1 MLDIL
6 HYEFIQNAIIAG
18 LLVSIASGIIGSLI
32 VVNRMVFLAGGIAH
46 TSYGG
51 IGLAV
56 YFGLPIFLGASV
68 FAVGAALLMAI
79 ITLNQRDKI
88 DTFIGLIWAVGM
100 AIGIIFVDLTPG
112 YNVDLMS
119 YLFGSIL
126 AVSND
131 DITYMSILLIAII
144 IIVTLFYRE
153 ILAVSYDSEYANLR
167 GINVKFFYTLIL
179 ILSALTVV
187 IAIKVVGLIL
197 VIALLTIPIYIAE
210 KVSTSLG
217 TMMFVSGV
225 LSSVF
230 TLVGLWF
237 SYQFDLTSG
246 ASIILVSAFGLTL
259 FLFTTKVLTNETTIS
274 FLFFM
279 SKLSASVYFVC
290 Y

>member
-1 MLDIL
+1 MLEAL
-6 HYEFIQNAIIAG
+6 SYEFIQNAILAG
-18 LLVSIASGIIGSLI
+18 LLVSFASGIIGSLI

-56 YFGLPIFLGASV
+56 YFGLPIFLGASLFSV
-68 FAVGAALLMAI
+68 AAALLMAT

-126 AVSND
+126 AVSD
-131 DITYMSILLIAII
+131 SDLTYMSILLFIIAT
-144 IIVTLFYRE
+144 IVTIFYRE
-153 ILAVSYDSEYANLR
+153 ILAVSYDSEYASLQ

-179 ILSALTVV
+179 VLSALTIVV
-187 IAIKVVGLIL
+187 AIKVVGLIL

-210 KVSTSLG
+210 KLSNSLG
-217 TMMFVSGV
+217 KMMFVSGV
-225 LSSVF
+225 LSSTF
-230 TLVGLWF
+230 TLVGLYL
-237 SYQFDLTSG
+237 SYQYDLTSG
-246 ASIILVSAFGLTL
+246 ASIIIVSAVCLSL
-259 FLFTTKVLTNETTIS
+259 FLLVRQSLNLKN
-274 FLFFM
+274 
-279 SKLSASVYFVC
+279 
-290 Y
+290 

>member
-6 HYEFIQNAIIAG
+6 HYEFMQNAILAG
-18 LLVSIASGIIGSLI
+18 ILVSFAAGIIGSLI

-56 YFGLPIFLGASV
+56 YFGLPIFLGASL
-68 FAVGAALLMAI
+68 FAVSAALLMAK

-100 AIGIIFVDLTPG
+100 AIGIILVDLTPG

-126 AVSND
+126 AVGSE
-131 DITYMSILLIAII
+131 DIQYMSILLI
-144 IIVTLFYRE
+144 IIVLIVTFFYRE
-153 ILAVSYDSEYANLR
+153 ILAVSYDSEYASLR

-179 ILSALTVV
+179 VLSALTVV

-210 KVSTSLG
+210 KLSNSLG
-217 TMMFVSGV
+217 VMMIVSGI
-225 LSSVF
+225 LSSFF
-230 TLVGLWF
+230 TLAGLYL

-246 ASIILVSAFGLTL
+246 ASIILVSAIGLTL
-259 FLFTTKVLTNETTIS
+259 FLITTKVI
-274 FLFFM
+274 
-279 SKLSASVYFVC
+279 KR
-290 Y
+290 